1 MPVVGRADVSIN
13 LKAEDYIR
21 LSKCRKVF
29 DGIELEKIF
38 IRKVPK
44 GLPTCD
50 DVFGILFYTVI
61 CSGLLSSLIFTLGK
75 LEVII
80 ELISLGMTI
89 ITAILL
95 LKLSRNSRIRN
106 QFGDAYLEYLRGY
119 ESAFDHLNECGWQT
133 RIPIE
138 SSKMYKYTE
147 VRNLGAYHAMKF
159 FAPCRPQDI
168 VKILAEANYSDPLEY
183 KSFVDKYT
191 KITKPLIKYWKEFDE
206 EYNFELQI
214 LEYYNKV
221 YPYGFYSDNP
231 VEQQAYDKRR
241 AKELDQ
247 KGFYGLDVN
256 NDYCEGYRFL
266 ANTFDLRNPDATLN
280 ASEVYT
286 DIKEYVDP
294 VDGEIYRYRTEK
306 EQEEIKNRRKTK

>member
-1 MPVVGRADVSIN
+1 MRD
-13 LKAEDYIR
+13 
-21 LSKCRKVF
+21 
-29 DGIELEKIF
+29 
-38 IRKVPK
+38 
-44 GLPTCD
+44 
-50 DVFGILFYTVI
+50 
-61 CSGLLSSLIFTLGK
+61 
-75 LEVII
+75 
-80 ELISLGMTI
+80 
-89 ITAILL
+89 
-95 LKLSRNSRIRN
+95 

-138 SSKMYKYTE
+138 SSKMHKYTE

-183 KSFVDKYT
+183 NSFVDKYT

-306 EQEEIKNRRKTK
+306 ELEVIKNRRKTK